1 MNDKDRE
8 NQKLM
13 PYVIGIIVVGG
24 IIIILLV
31 DWIFKLIRWL
41 SYYTFDS
48 RLMVRATGIFPSEIQ
63 HSPVEILIEGIE
75 IWVTKWQ
82 CTIRPVLFKPFISFS
97 GFCLNKNFDK

>member
-31 DWIFKLIRWL
+31 DWIFKLIR
-41 SYYTFDS
+41 
-48 RLMVRATGIFPSEIQ
+48 
-63 HSPVEILIEGIE
+63 
-75 IWVTKWQ
+75 
-82 CTIRPVLFKPFISFS
+82 
-97 GFCLNKNFDK
+97 